1 MLKAQLCGVWKYR
14 SFLKRVSRSHLRGEI
29 KISANSISCW
39 GLFVLVLTKH
49 NSTIPHIQHTPSL
62 NCYHLVDAT
71 ELWAPERPDTGTVS
85 SLKLSISWTLD
96 IKRGT
101 HNTITHYLFT
111 THTYFFISILHISDL
126 YTHNC
131 LYYILCFCYFVHCLF
146 VYYYFIICVLS
157 CCCHSVALWS
167 FCHYN
172 KFLVC
177 VNIPGQ

>member
-1 MLKAQLCGVWKYR
+1 MQNISINFTADVSQKSVWHQYTTKSDLRRLRRVVRTAERIIGTTLPTLQELYSSR
-14 SFLKRVSRSHLRGEI
+14 VRKRAG
-29 KISANSISCW
+29 KI
-39 GLFVLVLTKH
+39 
-49 NSTIPHIQHTPSL
+49 
-62 NCYHLVDAT
+62 
-71 ELWAPERPDTGTVS
+71 
-85 SLKLSISWTLD
+85 TLD
-96 IKRGT
+96 PS
-101 HNTITHYLFT
+101 HPAHSLFELLPSGRRYRALSTRT
-111 THTYFFISILHISDL
+111 TRQRNSFFPQEIIYSSHILFFISILHISDL